1 MAAGGESNNAV
12 GIKEEVRIVTGTLSA
27 KVKGETSPKDEHLE
41 EEMPIERSAT
51 PPEFLLWSPLELPS
65 IFGLSWIGNV
75 AVAILC
81 RHI

>member
-1 MAAGGESNNAV
+1 MAAEGENNNAA

-41 EEMPIERSAT
+41 EEMQIERSAT
-51 PPEFLLWSPLELPS
+51 PPEFPLELPS